1 MLPNVLVL
9 LVALLVATGLG
20 VAWRRANGHFR
31 GAAPSAEA
39 EAAATRAARP
49 ERETAPVDDLPPLG
63 ERATLLQ
70 FSSAFCA
77 PCRSTRRILADVA
90 AVVPG
95 VVHLE
100 VDAEHHLE
108 LVRRLGV
115 RRTPTTFVLDAEG
128 GIVVRA
134 AGAPSRA
141 AVLTALEQAVRGAVR
156 PSSAGGRSRLARISL
171 TI

>member
-1 MLPNVLVL
+1 M
-9 LVALLVATGLG
+9 
-20 VAWRRANGHFR
+20 
-31 GAAPSAEA
+31 
-39 EAAATRAARP
+39 
-49 ERETAPVDDLPPLG
+49 
-63 ERATLLQ
+63 
-70 FSSAFCA
+70 
-77 PCRSTRRILADVA
+77 LADVA

-141 AVLTALEQAVRGAVR
+141 AVLTALEQAVDA
-156 PSSAGGRSRLARISL
+156 PSGPHRQAGDLG
-171 TI
+171 